1 MILFDGA
8 SRQKVSQP
16 SPSSDGKTLPAA
28 TSTRRIGVIE
38 VKALALQSTRKLQRR
53 VAQIKEAL
61 QIADHRLPVVIE
73 DLIAGLYLIV
83 KIHVVGQAGAAPA
96 GDRYANE
103 IVIAQLILGAYV
115 LNSLLGT
122 FCNK

>member
-1 MILFDGA
+1 MVLFDGA
-8 SRQKVSQP
+8 SRQKVPQT
-16 SPSSDGKTLPAA
+16 SPPSDGKTLPAA

-61 QIADHRLPVVIE
+61 QIADHRFPVIIE
-73 DLIAGLYLIV
+73 NLIAGLYLVV
-83 KIHVVGQAGAAPA
+83 KIHVVGEAGAAPT

-103 IVIAQLILGAYV
+103 IVIAQLVLGAYV

>member
-16 SPSSDGKTLPAA
+16 SPSSDGKTLSAA
-28 TSTRRIGVIE
+28 TSTRRIGVIK

-53 VAQIKEAL
+53 VAQIKKAF

-73 DLIAGLYLIV
+73 DLIAGLYLVV